1 MLTDE
6 QVKLEVEK
14 RLKAFL
20 ESNPKDEIVD
30 SDDVDD
36 DVKILYILMMEGAE
50 KKMKGYKPPLG
61 QSPIVGLLEKIIRS
75 ESGNQK

>member
-6 QVKLEVEK
+6 QVKLEVEN

-20 ESNPKDEIVD
+20 ESNPKDEILD

-36 DVKILYILMMEGAE
+36 DVKILYILMMEDAE
-50 KKMKGYKPPLG
+50 KKRKGYKTFPTG
-61 QSPIVGLLEKIIRS
+61 KSPIITALEQIVIEEFK
-75 ESGNQK
+75 K

>member
-20 ESNPKDEIVD
+20 ESDPKDGILDSNDV
-30 SDDVDD
+30 SDDI
-36 DVKILYILMMEGAE
+36 KSLYISMMEDAE
-50 KKMKGYKPPLG
+50 KKMKGYKTLG
-61 QSPIVGLLEKIIRS
+61 KSPIITALEQIIRS
-75 ESGNQK
+75 ESSK